1 MVAGMAMVNQS
12 AMEFPVSDGAHLYEM
27 DGVLTYA
34 NVPAAPW
41 MSDRAPLLINIVTPV
56 IAD

>member
-1 MVAGMAMVNQS
+1 MAMVNQS
-12 AMEFPVSDGAHLYEM
+12 AMEFPMSDGAHLYEM

-34 NVPAAPW
+34 NVPAASW